1 MQLFSSAYNVWP
13 ADEAERAEFISG
25 LLQREWLG
33 GLELGYFE
41 TVAWPEGVPADLPAI
56 VTGVPGTTGRNA
68 ADPDFGLAS
77 PDAAGRE
84 RALEW
89 ARKAADDVAALIAD
103 GHPIKAMQ
111 LHSAPTGKADRD
123 SFAASLRELAG
134 LDWGGAQLWIEHCDA
149 AVDDHAPVK
158 GYLSLDDE
166 IAVLDE
172 LAAELPDAGWGLV
185 INWARSAIE
194 GRDAATPLAHI
205 KQAAESGWLRH
216 IGFSSCSGEVTDF
229 GPEWDD
235 QHLPLA
241 GTAAAPPGSLLGAR
255 EVADAIAA
263 GGDVSLGL
271 KVSFRPKD
279 QSAVAKLADLDEQ
292 VAVIRGSTVG

>member
-13 ADEAERAEFISG
+13 ADEAERAIFIEG
-25 LLQREWLG
+25 LIERDWLG
-33 GLELGYFE
+33 GLELGYFDM
-41 TVAWPEGVPADLPAI
+41 VAWPEGVPADLPAI
-56 VTGVPGTTGRNA
+56 ITGVPGTTGHNA
-68 ADPDFGLAS
+68 KDPDFGLAS

-89 ARKAADDVAALIAD
+89 ARGAARDVAALIAD
-103 GHPIKAMQ
+103 GHQIKAMQ
-111 LHSAPTGKADRD
+111 LHSAPTEKADR
-123 SFAASLRELAG
+123 AAFVESLRELAG

-149 AVDDHAPVK
+149 AVDGHAPVK

-166 IAVLDE
+166 IAVLEE
-172 LAAELPDAGWGLV
+172 LAAEFPDAGWGLV

-205 KQAAESGWLRH
+205 KQGAEAGWLRH
-216 IGFSSCSGEVTDF
+216 IGFSSCSGEATDF

-241 GTAAAPPGSLLGAR
+241 GTAAAPSGSLLGET
-255 EVADAIAA
+255 EVADAVAA
-263 GGDVSLGL
+263 AGDVSLGL

-279 QSAVAKLADLDEQ
+279 QDAAAKLADLDEQ
-292 VAVIRGSTVG
+292 AALIGRASES